1 MIHSFMADNKEQEE
15 KVFSIKEKRYYLRL
29 GITIVTLVVGAV
41 ILYYAISPLQF
52 CLSSNS
58 YSEND
63 ITNRKRCHEYHP
75 W

>member
-1 MIHSFMADNKEQEE
+1 MADNKEQEE
-15 KVFSIKEKRYYLRL
+15 KVFFVKEKRYYLRL

-41 ILYYAISPLQF
+41 ILYYATSPLQF

-63 ITNRKRCHEYHP
+63 RINRKRCHEYHP